1 MITQEQRVKRAL
13 QILNAHG
20 DKRVELHVR
29 LGIGFIERKKN
40 TKSSGRYGTLTK
52 EQKKAAKQAFL
63 ALRKLEIALASKDL
77 AHNLRLPLDED
88 PLFVWAPDENLSFA
102 EWRKRLKG
110 AANKPLGKP
119 TPSKPARKYAA
130 EAAAKLW
137 KIAFGPERPMRT
149 TRSGKFCQL
158 AAALYG
164 DEVPT
169 AMSNYCRELLNGRR
183 RLKPGAK

>member
-29 LGIGFIERKKN
+29 LGIGFIERQKN
-40 TKSSGRYGTLTK
+40 AKSSGRYGTLTK

-77 AHNLRLPLDED
+77 AHNLRLRLNED

-102 EWRKRLKG
+102 EWRKRLER

-119 TPSKPARKYAA
+119 TPSKPARRC
-130 EAAAKLW
+130 EAGAVPQALEKALR
-137 KIAFGPERPMRT
+137 PEPTMRAT
-149 TRSGKFCQL
+149 HS
-158 AAALYG
+158 
-164 DEVPT
+164 
-169 AMSNYCRELLNGRR
+169 
-183 RLKPGAK
+183 